1 MIAADGNKMK
11 ATHTVSIPLAPQL
24 STPASSGFVLNG
36 LTTGSLISI
45 SKLCD
50 DDCVALFSKY
60 DVKIIKDGRVI
71 IVGPREKSSG
81 LWTIPFAPKLQDD
94 VQLPP
99 VIPKPITKPILSK
112 ATSAIRCAQTQTDLA
127 GFLHAAAFS
136 PVPSTFLRAI
146 KRGHFVTW
154 PGLTTELVRKKLP
167 KSMYTTFGHL
177 RGQQQNIQSTKD
189 FLKTSSSQH
198 FPRPCSLPRSRE
210 SSNQQHVRQINGHE
224 MF

>member
-11 ATHTVSIPLAPQL
+11 ATHSVSIPLTPQL
-24 STPASSGFVLNG
+24 STPVSSGFVLDG
-36 LTTGSLISI
+36 LTTGFLISI

-81 LWTIPFAPKLQDD
+81 LWTIRFAPKLHDD
-94 VQLPP
+94 VQQPP
-99 VIPKPITKPILSK
+99 VVPNPPKSNTKPTLSK

-154 PGLTTELVRKKLP
+154 PGLTTELILKKLP
-167 KSMYTTFGHL
+167 KSMSTTFGHL
-177 RGQQQNIQSTKD
+177 RG
-189 FLKTSSSQH
+189 
-198 FPRPCSLPRSRE
+198 
-210 SSNQQHVRQINGHE
+210 
-224 MF
+224 